1 MLTRMKHTETHCE
14 TTGLFVPKILK
25 TWWNE
30 CQVTPEVI
38 YIWSRLPTPPHPPP
52 PKVMVCLGDNMMRGT
67 SPSPP
72 VGRGAW
78 TMMMDDG
85 DNMRGTSPLWE
96 GGVGSLDDDDGWWGD
111 VGWWNDEWWVDDWWM
126 DDGWMMGDVGWWNS
140 PSPLWEGGVVVVVLE
155 VCICMYVYVNVNV
168 YACVYVFEY
177 VVLEVLVL
185 RSNYVVLR
193 SKYLVLRRTTLYYG
207 LLVLVVL

>member
-1 MLTRMKHTETHCE
+1 
-14 TTGLFVPKILK
+14 
-25 TWWNE
+25 
-30 CQVTPEVI
+30 
-38 YIWSRLPTPPHPPP
+38 
-52 PKVMVCLGDNMMRGT
+52 
-67 SPSPP
+67 
-72 VGRGAW
+72 
-78 TMMMDDG
+78 
-85 DNMRGTSPLWE
+85 
-96 GGVGSLDDDDGWWGD
+96 
-111 VGWWNDEWWVDDWWM
+111 M

-193 SKYLVLRRTTLYYG
+193 SNY
-207 LLVLVVL
+207 VVSI